1 MFARERL
8 LRARDAALLNHA
20 ERRARQ
26 RDRCWSEVELLQTQ
40 VSVMSRVVEQ
50 EEEGRGGAG
59 PLAARGVE
67 QMTKAALLKRVR
79 RLLSSQAH
87 EAAREREGLIE
98 EERTRGLEA
107 LASRE
112 RLSAEAAEAEA
123 AT

>member
-1 MFARERL
+1 
-8 LRARDAALLNHA
+8 
-20 ERRARQ
+20 
-26 RDRCWSEVELLQTQ
+26 VELLQTQ

-50 EEEGRGGAG
+50 EEEGWGGAG
-59 PLAARGVE
+59 PLAGRGVE

-79 RLLSSQAH
+79 RLHSSQAH
-87 EAAREREGLIE
+87 EAAREREGLVD

-112 RLSAEAAEAEA
+112 RRRAEAAKAEA